1 MASICSHSHR
11 LLHIRS
17 QTKADISNETFQEND
32 DSLKAVWFNVSIR
45 VGGGKFVVE
54 TLPTAQVN
62 GTNQVLSK
70 YYLLSTVSK
79 RQE

>member
-1 MASICSHSHR
+1 MT
-11 LLHIRS
+11 IRS
-17 QTKADISNETFQEND
+17 RPFGLTFQSE
-32 DSLKAVWFNVSIR
+32 L
-45 VGGGKFVVE
+45 GGGKFVVE